1 MSIKLVAIDLDNTL
15 LRNDKS
21 YDKERFTQ
29 VVETLVEQGVT
40 LVIASGNDV
49 GKIKSYMPKE
59 ILDRIYLAGD
69 NGNDIEFNGEHIHTN
84 HFSLEALHE
93 IANIVDAD
101 DELQMVVNTQ
111 YHTYSKYI
119 YEKDKEHVGV
129 YYDHIHILDSYA
141 DLPKGELPVK
151 CAILSSKSLEET
163 KEVLRQIEEEIK
175 GLTSVTSGD
184 GWLDAYS
191 EDGGKGSAVSWLQ
204 EKYNISVDET
214 IAFGDSLNDSS
225 MMEFAKYSVTMKNAD
240 DEFKEYCHYEIGSN
254 EDQAVINILE
264 KFVETGNA
272 EFMENYK
279 L

>member
-111 YHTYSKYI
+111 HHTYSKYI

-129 YYDHIHILDSYA
+129 YYDHIHILDSYD

-204 EKYNISVDET
+204 EKYNIFVDET

>member
-1 MSIKLVAIDLDNTL
+1 MDYFDLRPVLRKVSCPALVLYPDRSSI
-15 LRNDKS
+15 
-21 YDKERFTQ
+21 FH
-29 VVETLVEQGVT
+29 VEQS
-40 LVIASGNDV
+40 IAF
-49 GKIKSYMPKE
+49 Y
-59 ILDRIYLAGD
+59 R
-69 NGNDIEFNGEHIHTN
+69 
-84 HFSLEALHE
+84 
-93 IANIVDAD
+93 
-101 DELQMVVNTQ
+101 
-111 YHTYSKYI
+111 
-119 YEKDKEHVGV
+119 
-129 YYDHIHILDSYA
+129 